1 MIRGTTVSTEQL
13 IALRS
18 GPGQIVSPTAFA
30 RQVGQRE
37 SRLAGTGLQM
47 RELRHYQPGDDL
59 RHVHWKATARLGE
72 PLTKVFE
79 AEHELS
85 WLLVLALTPS
95 MYFGSQQAYKSVR
108 ALESA
113 AMLGWERLALND
125 AVGSLVCSPH
135 GITALAPSRTRTGL
149 LQQFT
154 EWSRHS
160 QLTTL
165 TVSNRQPD
173 PVLAMVETLR
183 LELQALCRPHRP
195 LVIFSD
201 FLPPG
206 DWQSILTQ
214 ITPYPTTLVQ
224 LYDPLEQTPPS
235 TGRYPVS
242 GPQGTHW
249 IQGSQATAERYQLAR
264 ENWFQTLHATA
275 SRGRCRWVKLG
286 TEQDPA
292 QWSWQHQEV
301 RLGS

>member
-1 MIRGTTVSTEQL
+1 MLRGTEITVDQL
-13 IALRS
+13 IALRP
-18 GPGQIVSPTAFA
+18 GPGQAIAPRAFA

-85 WLLVLALTPS
+85 WLLVLALTPG

-108 ALESA
+108 ALEA
-113 AMLGWERLALND
+113 AALLAWERLAVND
-125 AVGSLVCSPH
+125 AVGSLICSPH
-135 GITALAPSRTRTGL
+135 GLSTHSPTRTRAGL
-149 LQQFT
+149 LRQLS

-160 QLTTL
+160 KFPPPMTTANQNDQ
-165 TVSNRQPD
+165 T
-173 PVLAMVETLR
+173 ETLLATLQ

-206 DWQSILTQ
+206 GWQSILTQ
-214 ITPYPTTLVQ
+214 IAPFPATLVQ
-224 LYDPLEQTPPS
+224 LYDPLEQAPP
-235 TGRYPVS
+235 TQGRYPVS

-249 IQGSQATAERYQLAR
+249 IQGSAATAERYQNAR
-264 ENWFQTLHATA
+264 ADWFQALHTTA
-275 SRGRCRWVKLG
+275 AQGRNRWVTLG

-292 QWSWQHQEV
+292 QWSWVHQEV